1 MKKYFILF
9 ATCLALAAPTAYAG
23 CVDTFGIG
31 AKATAMGG
39 AFSAYADDPF
49 AVYYNPA
56 GLTQIKRPTLAF
68 GAHIIEPDLEA
79 KGFHI
84 KGTKDPRFLDEQGN
98 PKNFTVKDE
107 FPTLV
112 VPHLGFAMP
121 ITDRISMGVAAY
133 APWGL
138 EVEWP
143 GDRDK
148 NPGVHSSYHSYYK
161 RLAVTP
167 TIAYKLNDQLSL
179 GFGIS
184 IGQSKAGGKKIPY
197 YFSDEN
203 QPKASAYV
211 NAVQNGIN
219 PTTGQALNPETDQAV
234 IANAHAL
241 GRALEM
247 HGHEMELE
255 ISDDLNYSF
264 NLGAMYRATETITLG
279 LTYRSET
286 STDFEG
292 DLKRNGVKIAKATMK
307 YNHPQQVQAG
317 IRYAP
322 HDRFSIEFDLV
333 WTEWS
338 INKTQRED
346 IFPINGS
353 PSFPLEYERNWDNTR
368 QIRFG
373 AEYVLSDMISLRGG
387 YFYDP
392 SPIPDDTLDLMWP
405 DGDKKTYSI
414 GAGFNFGNFTLDTV
428 LQLTVVEQDRIVG
441 GESNNFN
448 KSYID
453 YIEKNDPMVSA
464 KAGGHLLGA
473 GVTLSYRF

>member
-1 MKKYFILF
+1 M
-9 ATCLALAAPTAYAG
+9 AVSTAYGG

-31 AKATAMGG
+31 AKATSMGG

-68 GAHIIEPDLEA
+68 GAHIIEPDLEV

-84 KGTKDPRFLDEQGN
+84 KGTQDPRFLDEQGN
-98 PKNFTVKDE
+98 PKNFKVDDE

-121 ITDRISMGVAAY
+121 LTDRISMGIAAY

-143 GDRDK
+143 GNPDK

-197 YFSDEN
+197 YFSSDVTQN
-203 QPKASAYV
+203 QASAIV
-211 NAVQNGIN
+211 NAVLD
-219 PTTGQALNPETDQAV
+219 PTTGQPRDPDTDPAV
-234 IANAHAL
+234 IANARAL

-247 HGHEMELE
+247 HGQEMELE

-264 NLGAMYRATETITLG
+264 NLGVMYRATETITLG

-286 STDFEG
+286 STDFDG

-338 INKTQRED
+338 INKNQRED
-346 IFPINGS
+346 IFPIDGS

-373 AEYVLSDMISLRGG
+373 AEYVLSEMITLRGG

-414 GAGFNFGNFTLDTV
+414 GAGFNFGSFTLDTV
-428 LQLTVVEQDRIVG
+428 LQLTAVEQDRIVG

-448 KSYID
+448 KSYKDVIAG
-453 YIEKNDPMVSA
+453 NDPIVSA